1 MSGINETVTY
11 IHNTQG
17 NIDNLLRDAIYNMT
31 EEQVKALFL
40 EYLDARQQFN
50 VAVNKEL
57 VNSSDL
63 RFAESLA
70 ALTNTFANIVNN
82 KVMDVNEKSESKAS
96 SRFM

>member
-1 MSGINETVTY
+1 MSGIKETVTY